1 MALTMQAVA
10 LDLLTEQEQLKEEVL
25 QDLVAA
31 ALDSQK
37 TLVLEQAQPGLPIP
51 EVVVVV
57 GGIQAIAQAVT
68 ADLEW

>member
-51 EVVVVV
+51 EEVV
-57 GGIQAIAQAVT
+57 GVAGIQAIAQAVT